1 MRACS
6 HSPEQWRPL
15 KSPGGAAGSYLRQI
29 AAVHD
34 WKQIGADVAHLQLD
48 LQATLTACAQ
58 QLVLPEAKVSSSRG
72 VCIFTAP
79 AACL

>member
-6 HSPEQWRPL
+6 RFPERWAPV
-15 KSPGGAAGSYLRQI
+15 KSPGGVAGSYLRQI

-34 WKQIGADVAHLQLD
+34 WKPTGADIAHLQD

-58 QLVLPEAKVSSSRG
+58 QLVLPEVKVSSSRG
-72 VCIFTAP
+72 VCILTAP